1 MAISRKRAPV
11 TQDSE
16 LNRVFSR
23 IYDDMNELINAVN
36 QGGTSEKKKTFEGK
50 TGDLRIVKDANRKYF
65 LEARTDEGWIRNVD
79 SVSLTGGAEVVDV
92 GFKFREK
99 D

>member
-1 MAISRKRAPV
+1 MAISKKRAPV
-11 TQDSE
+11 TKDSE
-16 LNRVFSR
+16 LNRVFSK

-36 QGGTSEKKKTFEGK
+36 QGGTSEKKESFSGK
-50 TGDLRIVKDANRKYF
+50 TGDLRVIKDANKKYF

-79 SVSLTGGAEVVDV
+79 NVSLSGGAETVDV

>member
-1 MAISRKRAPV
+1 MAISKKRAPV
-11 TQDSE
+11 AQDSE
-16 LNRVFSR
+16 LNRIISK

-36 QGGTSEKKKTFEGK
+36 QGDTSEEKESFSGK
-50 TGDLRIVKDANRKYF
+50 TGDLRVVKDANLKYF
-65 LEARTDEGWIRNVD
+65 LEAKTDEGWIRNVD
-79 SVSLTGGAEVVDV
+79 SVSLSGNAETIDV

>member
-11 TQDSE
+11 VQDSV
-16 LNRVFSR
+16 LNRIFSK

-36 QGGTSEKKKTFEGK
+36 QGDTTEEKKTFEGK

-79 SVSLTGGAEVVDV
+79 TVSLSGNAEVVDV